1 MLVQNVRKLLQSG
14 TSALAI
20 GLLIAGGVV
29 MAASVVLPTPV
40 MAAEGNQGAG
50 GNDGGHAEGDG
61 GHAGNGPQAQGN
73 GAGGSGDHGT
83 PGGGEDSDESD
94 GRGPEYGKPETG
106 TTGGAP
112 IWAQEGI
119 PEVDLGR
126 LNVARSP
133 RHVLDQAYNEALAT
147 LTPSMLELYSMSL
160 PEVQDYLANHW
171 DEAVL
176 LDSPL
181 QNLALLQDAFD
192 GTSVLNTYLDQDNS
206 VDTLAAIFLGVA
218 SDKTVPITVDA
229 VEAVTTILGYNLTDA
244 QIAQLA
250 ANAELVRQA
259 VLTGHG

>member
-1 MLVQNVRKLLQSG
+1 MLSKNTRKLLQSG
-14 TSALAI
+14 VSAFAI
-20 GLLIAGGVV
+20 GLLIAGGIAI
-29 MAASVVLPTPV
+29 AATVVLPTSAI
-40 MAAEGNQGAG
+40 AADGNRGGGNDGAGQAQGAG
-50 GNDGGHAEGDG
+50 GQ
-61 GHAGNGPQAQGN
+61 AGNGPQFEGN

-83 PGGGEDSDESD
+83 PGGGEDSEESD
-94 GRGPEYGKPETG
+94 GRGPEYGKPESG

-133 RHVLDQAYNEALAT
+133 RHVLDQAYEEALAT
-147 LTPSMLELYSMSL
+147 LTPSMLDFYSMSL
-160 PEVQDYLANHW
+160 TEVQDYLVNHW
-171 DEAVL
+171 DEAEF

-181 QNLALLQDAFD
+181 QNLALLQDVLD
-192 GTSVLNTYLDQDNS
+192 GTSVLNTYLEPDNS

-218 SDKTVPITVDA
+218 SDKTVPITIET
-229 VEAVTTILGYNLTDA
+229 VEAVTTILGYDLTDA
-244 QIAQLA
+244 QIELLA